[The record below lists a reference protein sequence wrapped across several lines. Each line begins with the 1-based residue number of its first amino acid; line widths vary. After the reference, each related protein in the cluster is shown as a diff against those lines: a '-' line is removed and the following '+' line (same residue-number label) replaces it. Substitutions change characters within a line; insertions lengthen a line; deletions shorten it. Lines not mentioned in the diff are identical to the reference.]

1 MQHQNDK
8 TTREASLNR
17 PIMVTGGAGFI
28 GSALIRHLIRETEH
42 AVVNVDCLTYAGDL
56 ESLTSVAQSDRYRFE
71 QVDICEG
78 GELRRLFEQYRPR
91 AVFHLAAESHVD
103 RSIDGPMLFM
113 HTNVVGT
120 CTLLAEARRHYVDLD
135 EIEQTDFRFIHVST
149 DEVFG
154 TLGPRGVFTESSP
167 YDPNSPYAAS
177 KAAADHFARV
187 WQRVYDLPV
196 IVTNCSNN
204 YGPFQFPEKLIPN
217 MILRALE
224 RRTLPVYGDGRNVRD
239 WLYVE
244 DHVRALMAVLMRG
257 RVGETYGIGG
267 NAERQNI
274 QVVCQICDTLDA
286 IRPRGNGRS
295 FRSQITF
302 VADRRAHDRR
312 YAIDASKTRRELGWE
327 PRESFETGLR
337 RTIQWYLDNE
347 TWWARTRETA
357 YGGERLG
364 VSA

>member
-1 MQHQNDK
+1 
-8 TTREASLNR
+8 
-17 PIMVTGGAGFI
+17 MVTGGAGFI

-56 ESLTSVAQSDRYRFE
+56 ESLTSVEQSDRYRFE

-78 GELRRLFEQYRPR
+78 AEVRRLFEQYRPR

-103 RSIDGPMLFM
+103 RSIDGPMLFL

-120 CTLLAEARRHYVDLD
+120 CTLLTEARRHYVDLD
-135 EIEQTDFRFIHVST
+135 EIDQTEFRFIHVST

-154 TLGPRGVFTESSP
+154 TLGPRGFFTESSP

-244 DHVRALMAVLMRG
+244 DHVRALMAVLLRG

-267 NAERQNI
+267 SAERQNI
-274 QVVCQICDTLDA
+274 QVVNQLCDTLDA
-286 IRPRGNGRS
+286 IRPRGDGRS
-295 FRSQITF
+295 FRSQISF

-327 PRESFETGLR
+327 PLESFETGLG
-337 RTIQWYLDNE
+337 RTIQWYLDHE
-347 TWWARTRETA
+347 TWWARTRETT

>member
-1 MQHQNDK
+1 
-8 TTREASLNR
+8 
-17 PIMVTGGAGFI
+17 MVTGGAGFV
-28 GSALIRHLIRETEH
+28 GSALVRHLIRDTDH
-42 AVVNVDCLTYAGDL
+42 AVVNVDCLTYAGSL
-56 ESLTSVAQSDRYRFE
+56 ESLTSVTESERYRFE

-78 GELRRLFEQYRPR
+78 AELRRIFEQCRPR

-103 RSIDGPMLFM
+103 RSIDGPMPFL

-120 CTLLAEARRHYVDLD
+120 CTLLTEARRYYADLD
-135 EIEQTDFRFIHVST
+135 EMEQTGFRFIQVST

-154 TLGPRGVFTESSP
+154 TLGPRGFFTESSP

-187 WQRVYDLPV
+187 WQRVYELPV

-217 MILRALE
+217 TILRALE

-244 DHVRALMAVLMRG
+244 DHVRALMAVFRRG
-257 RVGETYGIGG
+257 RIGETYGIGG
-267 NAERQNI
+267 TAERQNI
-274 QVVCQICDTLDA
+274 QVVSQICDTLDA
-286 IRPRGNGRS
+286 IRPRGDGCS
-295 FRSQITF
+295 FRGQITF

-312 YAIDASKTRRELGWE
+312 YAIDASRIRRELAWE

-337 RTIQWYLDNE
+337 RTIQWYLDSE
-347 TWWARTRETA
+347 AWWSRTRETT

-364 VSA
+364 ISA

>member
-1 MQHQNDK
+1 
-8 TTREASLNR
+8 
-17 PIMVTGGAGFI
+17 
-28 GSALIRHLIRETEH
+28 
-42 AVVNVDCLTYAGDL
+42 VNVDCLTYAGSL
-56 ESLTSVAQSDRYRFE
+56 ESLTSVAESERYHFE

-78 GELRRLFEQYRPR
+78 AELRRIFERYRPR

-103 RSIDGPMLFM
+103 RSIDGPMLFL

-120 CTLLAEARRHYVDLD
+120 CTLLAETRRHYSELD
-135 EIEQTDFRFIHVST
+135 EIGQTEFRFIHVST

-154 TLGPRGVFTESSP
+154 TLCPRGFFTESSP

-187 WQRVYDLPV
+187 WQRVYDVPV

-239 WLYVE
+239 WLNVE
-244 DHVRALMAVLMRG
+244 DHVRALMAVLRRG
-257 RVGETYGIGG
+257 RVGETYAIGG

-274 QVVCQICDTLDA
+274 QVVSQICDTLDA
-286 IRPRGNGRS
+286 IRPRGDGRS
-295 FRSQITF
+295 FRGQITF

-312 YAIDASKTRRELGWE
+312 CAIDASRIRRELAWE
-327 PRESFETGLR
+327 PRKSFETGLR
-337 RTIQWYLDNE
+337 HTVQWYLDNE
-347 TWWARTRETA
+347 AWWSRIRGTT